1 MRALHHASNGKHSTQ
16 GEGKNKRRPRQS
28 RATVTQYKEQRKQR
42 EPGCRMTARPA
53 AARFFRSRSRAQQ
66 FTVGLMPAELFKAP
80 WALHRRHRFH
90 RRDKGSRQTQG
101 QHQTAQLPFER
112 LEPCHEKRAGKA
124 KDGKHRESD
133 DHLFGAIVQNRFQ
146 KITVPADEI
155 PGHWVVEQFGQVH
168 VQRRQF
174 EQHQN
179 DCRNGRNS
187 KANPEVERARSGAD
201 KGRSH
206 AGSLVGKVF

>member
-1 MRALHHASNGKHSTQ
+1 MQ
-16 GEGKNKRRPRQS
+16 D
-28 RATVTQYKEQRKQR
+28 V
-42 EPGCRMTARPA
+42 
-53 AARFFRSRSRAQQ
+53 
-66 FTVGLMPAELFKAP
+66 
-80 WALHRRHRFH
+80 
-90 RRDKGSRQTQG
+90 
-101 QHQTAQLPFER
+101 
-112 LEPCHEKRAGKA
+112 
-124 KDGKHRESD
+124 
-133 DHLFGAIVQNRFQ
+133 FQ
-146 KITVPADEI
+146 EVTVPPDEI
-155 PGHWVVEQFGQVH
+155 PRDRVVKQLGQVH